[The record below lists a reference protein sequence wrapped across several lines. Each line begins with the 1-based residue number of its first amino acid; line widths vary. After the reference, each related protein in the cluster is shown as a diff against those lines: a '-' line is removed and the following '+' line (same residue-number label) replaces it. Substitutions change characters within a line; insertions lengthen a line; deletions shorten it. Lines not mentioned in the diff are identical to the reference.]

1 MMNKNTRRLSKMP
14 DEVRAEIGQYFNGRS
29 AITDE
34 QSEKLA
40 KPGSTVDGDAAK
52 QFIRKGLTVSWITML
67 YCFPG
72 IVSKLSCLFLMCKIS
87 HATPL
92 YGTA

>member
-14 DEVRAEIGQYFNGRS
+14 DEVRAEIGPYFNARA

-40 KPGSTVDGDAAK
+40 KPGSTAGGDAMK
-52 QFIRKGLTVSWITML
+52 QFMRKGLTVSSIII
-67 YCFPG
+67 CF
-72 IVSKLSCLFLMCKIS
+72 VS
-87 HATPL
+87 
-92 YGTA
+92 